1 MYCENC
7 GNQIKDGAL
16 FCNKCGTKVDYSEDE
31 SVVQEQHSQQH
42 TLESNSSVYVEVQ
55 KKRKVWPIWIGV
67 ITGVVVIAAVIAFFL
82 IFNGQKTADNFMFL
96 EDQLTIYNS
105 KDFDGKS
112 YELNLL
118 DKNGEVHSISSE
130 VNGLFWMSM
139 DRQSMLAYNE
149 NEVVYYNHGQFMP
162 CDKHSFAWVSMSP
175 DGSSVFA
182 AENNDDGQSYLYKY
196 PFNPEDVIFSAPR
209 IDSLTSSVS
218 GKYICVT
225 VEESK
230 DNYVH
235 YLINTETGESEKIN
249 ENLYWVTSV
258 SETGKTVYC
267 YCENGLSIYKDGKLE
282 QLSDDPSTGQIGKYF
297 NYDSTQLFFVA
308 NNKTYLFD
316 ETNGLR
322 QICDSWTYVLLPE
335 YIQHYSMAADSW
347 DHTYGIRDFRDLFL
361 VEERDN
367 QITGAVY
374 YLDSDLTCNEVTHN
388 VKRSKVSNDGKTLVY
403 LSSDG
408 IVYSTKIGSK
418 DSQGKIMVNPE
429 EIGEAK
435 SFVVSPDC
443 RKVFLL
449 QDNGDLYHNGILIDT
464 GIDDTSFYGGVFSDN
479 YLIYLKNG
487 QAYVTDGGK
496 PNQITNSNDGW
507 VKSAYAGL
515 YYPVFYQET
524 NGVTTQMAYIGNKT
538 IELDKY

>member
-1 MYCENC
+1 
-7 GNQIKDGAL
+7 
-16 FCNKCGTKVDYSEDE
+16 
-31 SVVQEQHSQQH
+31 
-42 TLESNSSVYVEVQ
+42 
-55 KKRKVWPIWIGV
+55 
-67 ITGVVVIAAVIAFFL
+67 
-82 IFNGQKTADNFMFL
+82 MFL

-258 SETGKTVYC
+258 SETGKTV
-267 YCENGLSIYKDGKLE
+267 
-282 QLSDDPSTGQIGKYF
+282 
-297 NYDSTQLFFVA
+297 
-308 NNKTYLFD
+308 
-316 ETNGLR
+316 GLR

>member
-42 TLESNSSVYVEVQ
+42 TLESNSSVSVEVQ
-55 KKRKVWPIWIGV
+55 KKRKVWPIWIGA
-67 ITGVVVIAAVIAFFL
+67 IMGVVVIAAVIAFVLF
-82 IFNGQKTADNFMFL
+82 FNGQKTDANFMFL

-112 YELNLL
+112 YELNLF
-118 DKNGEVHSISSE
+118 DKNGDVHSISSE

-149 NEVVYYNHGQFMP
+149 NEVVYYYHGQFMP
-162 CDKHSFAWVSMSP
+162 CDKRSFAWASMSP

-196 PFNPEDVIFSAPR
+196 PFKSEDIILTAPR
-209 IDSLTSSVS
+209 IDGLTSSVS

-235 YLINTETGESEKIN
+235 YLINTDTGESEKI
-249 ENLYWVTSV
+249 EEQLYWVTSV
-258 SETGKTVYC
+258 SETGKTVFC
-267 YCENGLSIYKDGKLE
+267 YRENGLSVYKDGKME
-282 QLSDDPSTGQIGKYF
+282 QISDDPSTGQIGKYY

-308 NNKTYLFD
+308 NNKSYLYD
-316 ETNGLR
+316 EIEGVR

-335 YIQHYSMAADSW
+335 GIQHYSMAPDSW
-347 DHTYGIRDFRDLFL
+347 DHTYGVRDFRNLFL
-361 VEERDN
+361 VEEREN
-367 QITGAVY
+367 QITGAIY
-374 YLDSDLTCNEVTHN
+374 YLDSDLTINEVTHN
-388 VKRSKVSNDGKTLVY
+388 VKRSSVSNDGKTLVY
-403 LSSDG
+403 LSNDG

-538 IELDKY
+538 IQLDKY